1 MDLNR
6 VAVFVRVVETSSFTA
21 AARTLGLRK
30 SSVSRGVS
38 RLEDELGVRL
48 LDRTTRKLTLTDA
61 GRAYFDRV
69 REGLSFVN
77 DATAD
82 VQEMGQEPQGT
93 VRITAVPVFAENF
106 LAEILARFVRRYP
119 KIKIELVLTSRSI
132 DLIEAGIDIA
142 VRAGLLKDSSLVAKK
157 LVTTDLQLFA
167 SPSYLRRRGTPKTV
181 RDLASHDC
189 LLYRPEAGKSLW
201 RLNGPNG
208 DDSVEVTGPLAADD
222 LSFLERA
229 AVAGAGIA
237 MLPVLNIRPK
247 LDQGRLVRVLP
258 THAMRGGALYLVSP

>member
-1 MDLNR
+1 
-6 VAVFVRVVETSSFTA
+6 
-21 AARTLGLRK
+21 
-30 SSVSRGVS
+30 VSRGVS

-69 REGLSFVN
+69 REALSFVN

-106 LAEILARFVRRYP
+106 LADILARFVRRYP

-132 DLIEAGIDIA
+132 DLVEAGIDIA

-201 RLNGPNG
+201 RLAGTNG
-208 DDSVEVTGPLAADD
+208 DETVEVTGPLAADD

-229 AVAGAGIA
+229 ALAGAGIA

-247 LDQGRLVRVLP
+247 LDQGRLIPVLP
-258 THAMRGGALYLVSP
+258 THAMRGGALYLVSPASRHQLTRVRLLRDYLATNLPKLWSE

>member
-1 MDLNR
+1 MIIVAWNRTRYRRRNIKLRLVQQWPAMDLNR

-21 AARTLGLRK
+21 AAHSLGLRK

-69 REGLSFVN
+69 REALSFVN

-106 LAEILARFVRRYP
+106 LADILARFVRRYP

-132 DLIEAGIDIA
+132 DLVEAGIDIA
-142 VRAGLLKDSSLVAKK
+142 VRAGL
-157 LVTTDLQLFA
+157 
-167 SPSYLRRRGTPKTV
+167 
-181 RDLASHDC
+181 
-189 LLYRPEAGKSLW
+189 
-201 RLNGPNG
+201 
-208 DDSVEVTGPLAADD
+208 
-222 LSFLERA
+222 
-229 AVAGAGIA
+229 
-237 MLPVLNIRPK
+237 
-247 LDQGRLVRVLP
+247 
-258 THAMRGGALYLVSP
+258 